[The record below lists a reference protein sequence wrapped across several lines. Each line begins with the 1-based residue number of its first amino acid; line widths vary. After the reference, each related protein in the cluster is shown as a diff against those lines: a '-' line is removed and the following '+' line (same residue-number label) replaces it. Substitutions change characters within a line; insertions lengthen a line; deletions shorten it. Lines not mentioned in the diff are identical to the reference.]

1 VARCIV
7 TIYWQ
12 GRDRTKPNQNK
23 NFAEMEKIQ
32 QTHQNEK
39 FSKMQRIQ
47 KFAKEGTANKNAQ
60 NQNYP
65 NISPKEK
72 KFRKTKNEN
81 KTAQTKANA
90 EQNQAKDMRRDKFDL
105 GVMGSVMMGRG
116 KRQVK

>member
-1 VARCIV
+1 
-7 TIYWQ
+7 
-12 GRDRTKPNQNK
+12 
-23 NFAEMEKIQ
+23 MEKIQ
-32 QTHQNEK
+32 QTNQNEK

-65 NISPKEK
+65 NIPPKEK
-72 KFRKTKNEN
+72 EFRKTKNEN